1 MIKIFC
7 LKINQNFLLFFSSK
21 LSFFQCTANILL
33 QIFIQGIVC
42 SFWNALMFD
51 GPNTSK
57 SKMLQSFDTFIQVN
71 NPFKV

>member
-1 MIKIFC
+1 MNQIFFV
-7 LKINQNFLLFFSSK
+7 IFDAWVFIDVV
-21 LSFFQCTANILL
+21 FFQCTANILL

-42 SFWNALMFD
+42 SFWNVLMFD

-57 SKMLQSFDTFIQVN
+57 SKMLQLFDTFIQVK